1 MLQPLLPSQLSQKVK
16 NSMRRPLEIKAE
28 ESSVR
33 SVVSLTSALE
43 SLSSMQIAKTKNKV
57 LISNQFFD
65 EVWGIYKQIRVDVLF
80 NFGRA
85 PEQTT
90 TDKEL
95 LILITAK
102 GGLSGD
108 IDQRLVRK
116 VTEHYDETKN
126 DILVIGKHGAL
137 KLKQAH
143 IDYEHF
149 FDLPEG
155 DYINVDPLMD
165 IIRKYS
171 RSRIYYQNY
180 ISLSEQAIKDVD
192 LSEVVSSKGRV
203 ADLSTISDDMVSEKT
218 HIFEPSSYAV
228 AAYLENSILRLT
240 ISQFIYDSRLAQVAS
255 RFKAM
260 SAARERSV
268 ETAGELRTEYNRAK
282 RTQVDT
288 RLKESMAGLKKI
300 RAEGAQ

>member
-1 MLQPLLPSQLSQKVK
+1 
-16 NSMRRPLEIKAE
+16 MRRPLEIKAE
-28 ESSVR
+28 EASVR

-65 EVWGIYKQIRVDVLF
+65 EVWNIYKQIRVDVLF

-85 PEQTT
+85 PEEKPIN
-90 TDKEL
+90 KEL

-108 IDQRLVRK
+108 IDQKLIRK
-116 VTEHYDETKN
+116 CVEYYDSEQN
-126 DILVIGKHGAL
+126 DVLVIGHHGAL
-137 KLKQAH
+137 KLKQSH
-143 IDYEHF
+143 IDYQF
-149 FDLPEG
+149 YFDLPEK

-165 IIRKYS
+165 IIRRYA
-171 RSRIYYQNY
+171 RSRIFYQDY
-180 ISLSEQAIKDVD
+180 ISLSQQEIKDVD

-203 ADLSTISDDMVSEKT
+203 ADLDVIDKNLVSEKT
-218 HIFEPSSYAV
+218 YIFEPSSYQV

-260 SAARERSV
+260 SAAKERSIG
-268 ETAGELRTEYNRAK
+268 TAAELHTEFNRSK
-282 RTQVDT
+282 RNQVDT
-288 RLKESMAGLKKI
+288 RLKESLAGLKKI
-300 RAEGAQ
+300 RAAEAE

>member
-1 MLQPLLPSQLSQKVK
+1 
-16 NSMRRPLEIKAE
+16 MRRPLQIKAE
-28 ESSVR
+28 ETAVR

-65 EVWGIYKQIRVDVLF
+65 EVWNIYKQIRVDVLF
-80 NFGRA
+80 NFGRTQEEK
-85 PEQTT
+85 PIN
-90 TDKEL
+90 KEL

-108 IDQRLVRK
+108 IDNRLIRR
-116 VTEHYDETKN
+116 VTEHYNAKKN
-126 DILVIGKHGAL
+126 DVLVIGRHGAL
-137 KLKQAH
+137 KLKQLH
-143 IDYEHF
+143 IDYEYY

-165 IIRKYS
+165 IIRQYEK
-171 RSRIYYQNY
+171 SRIFYQNY
-180 ISLSEQAIKDVD
+180 ISLSQQEIKDVD
-192 LSEVVSSKGRV
+192 LSEVVSSMGRV
-203 ADLSTISDDMVSEKT
+203 ADMATVSDELVTENT
-218 HIFEPSSYAV
+218 YIFEPSSYMV

-260 SAARERSV
+260 SAAKERSI
-268 ETAGELRTEYNRAK
+268 ENANNLRLEYNRAK
-282 RTQVDT
+282 RNLIDT
-288 RLKESMAGLKKI
+288 RLKESLAGLKKI
-300 RAEGAQ
+300 RAGGME

>member
-1 MLQPLLPSQLSQKVK
+1 
-16 NSMRRPLEIKAE
+16 MRRPLEIKAE

-65 EVWGIYKQIRVDVLF
+65 EVWNIYKQIRVDVLF

-85 PEQTT
+85 PDEKPI
-90 TDKEL
+90 DKEL

-108 IDQRLVRK
+108 IDQRLIRK
-116 VTEHYDETKN
+116 VIEYYDETKQ
-126 DILVIGKHGAL
+126 DVLVVGHHGAL
-137 KLKQAH
+137 KLKQQN
-143 IDYEHF
+143 IFYTYY
-149 FDLPEG
+149 FDLPEK

-165 IIRKYS
+165 IIRKYDK
-171 RSRIYYQNY
+171 SRIFYQDY
-180 ISLSEQAIKDVD
+180 ISLSQQEIKDVD
-192 LSEVVSSKGRV
+192 LSEVVSSRGHV
-203 ADLSTISDDMVSEKT
+203 ADLGMVSDDVVSEKT
-218 HIFEPSSYAV
+218 YIFEPGSYAV

-260 SAARERSV
+260 SAAKERSV
-268 ETAGELRTEYNRAK
+268 ETATELHTEYNRAK
-282 RTQVDT
+282 RNQVDT
-288 RLKESMAGLKKI
+288 RLKESLAGLKKI
-300 RAEGAQ
+300 RAGGGE

>member
-1 MLQPLLPSQLSQKVK
+1 
-16 NSMRRPLEIKAE
+16 MRRPLEIKAE
-28 ESSVR
+28 EASVR

-43 SLSSMQIAKTKNKV
+43 TLSSMQIAKTKNKV

-65 EVWGIYKQIRVDVLF
+65 EVWNIYKQIRVDVFF
-80 NFGRA
+80 NYGRA
-85 PEQTT
+85 PGEKPI
-90 TDKEL
+90 DKEL

-108 IDQRLVRK
+108 IDQKLIRK
-116 VTEHYDETKN
+116 FLEYYDEERHKV
-126 DILVIGKHGAL
+126 LVIGHHGAL

-143 IDYEHF
+143 VDHDYYFE
-149 FDLPEG
+149 LPEK

-165 IIRKYS
+165 IIRKYA
-171 RSRIYYQNY
+171 RSRIFYQNY
-180 ISLSEQAIKDVD
+180 ISLSQQEIKDVD

-203 ADLSTISDDMVSEKT
+203 ADLDILSDNLVSENT
-218 HIFEPSSYAV
+218 YIFEPSSYAV

-260 SAARERSV
+260 SAAKERSM
-268 ETAGELRTEYNRAK
+268 ETASTLHMEFNRAK
-282 RTQVDT
+282 RSMVDT
-288 RLKESMAGLKKI
+288 RLKESLAGLKKI
-300 RAEGAQ
+300 RAGGAES

>member
-1 MLQPLLPSQLSQKVK
+1 
-16 NSMRRPLEIKAE
+16 MRRPLEIKAE
-28 ESSVR
+28 EAAVR

-65 EVWGIYKQIRVDVLF
+65 EVWNIYKQIRVDVLF
-80 NFGRA
+80 NFGRSKEEK
-85 PEQTT
+85 PM
-90 TDKEL
+90 DKEL

-108 IDQRLVRK
+108 IDQRLIRRVID
-116 VTEHYDETKN
+116 HYEESKN
-126 DILVIGKHGAL
+126 DVLVIGHHGAV
-137 KLKQAH
+137 KLKQSH
-143 IDYEHF
+143 IDYQYF
-149 FDLPEG
+149 FELPEK

-165 IIRKYS
+165 IIKKYS
-171 RSRIYYQNY
+171 KSRIFYQNY
-180 ISLSEQAIKDVD
+180 ISLSEQAIVDVD

-203 ADLSTISDDMVSEKT
+203 ADLDSVDEGLVTEKT
-218 HIFEPSSYAV
+218 YIFEPSSYQV

-260 SAARERSV
+260 SAAKERSTD
-268 ETAGELRTEYNRAK
+268 TANQLHTEYNRSK

-288 RLKESMAGLKKI
+288 RLKESLAGLKKI
-300 RAEGAQ
+300 RAEGAVS

>member
-1 MLQPLLPSQLSQKVK
+1 
-16 NSMRRPLEIKAE
+16 MRRPLEIRIE
-28 ESSVR
+28 ENAVR

-65 EVWGIYKQIRVDVLF
+65 EVWSIYKQIRVDVLF
-80 NFGRA
+80 NFGRL
-85 PEQTT
+85 PEEKPIE
-90 TDKEL
+90 KEL
-95 LILITAK
+95 MILITAK
-102 GGLSGD
+102 AGLSGD

-116 VTEHYDETKN
+116 FMERYDEAEH
-126 DILVIGKHGAL
+126 DVLVIGRHGAL

-143 IDYEHF
+143 IDRTYY
-149 FDLPEG
+149 FDLPDG

-165 IIRKYS
+165 IIKKYS

-180 ISLSEQAIKDVD
+180 ISLTQQDIKDVD

-203 ADLSTISDDMVSEKT
+203 ADLDTVGDDVVTEKT
-218 HIFEPSSYAV
+218 YIFEPSSYSV

-255 RFKAM
+255 RFRAM

-268 ETAGELRTEYNRAK
+268 ETAGELRLEYNRAK
-282 RTQVDT
+282 RNQVDT
-288 RLKESMAGLKKI
+288 RLKESLAGLKKV
-300 RAEGAQ
+300 RAEGAI

>member
-1 MLQPLLPSQLSQKVK
+1 
-16 NSMRRPLEIKAE
+16 MRRPLEIRAE
-28 ESSVR
+28 ENSVR

-43 SLSSMQIAKTKNKV
+43 TLSSMQIAKTKNKV

-65 EVWGIYKQIRVDVLF
+65 EVWNIYKQIRVDVLF

-85 PEQTT
+85 IDETPI
-90 TDKEL
+90 DKEL

-102 GGLSGD
+102 AGLSGD

-116 VTEHYDETKN
+116 VLERYDETKH
-126 DILVIGKHGAL
+126 DVLVIGRHGAL

-143 IDYEHF
+143 IDATYY
-149 FDLPEG
+149 FDLPDD

-165 IIRKYS
+165 ITRKY
-171 RSRIYYQNY
+171 RASRIFYQNY
-180 ISLSEQAIKDVD
+180 VSLSQQEIKDVD

-203 ADLSTISDDMVSEKT
+203 ADIGAVSPELVTEKT
-218 HIFEPSSYAV
+218 YIFEPSSYAV

-260 SAARERSV
+260 SAAKERSV
-268 ETAGELRTEYNRAK
+268 ETAGELHIEYNRAK
-282 RTQVDT
+282 RSQVDT
-288 RLKESMAGLKKI
+288 RLKESLAGLKKI
-300 RAEGAQ
+300 RAEGAA

>member
-1 MLQPLLPSQLSQKVK
+1 
-16 NSMRRPLEIKAE
+16 MRRPLEIKAE
-28 ESSVR
+28 EASVR

-43 SLSSMQIAKTKNKV
+43 SISSMQIAKTKNKV

-65 EVWGIYKQIRVDVLF
+65 EVWNIYKQIRVDVMF
-80 NFGRA
+80 NYGRIVGET
-85 PEQTT
+85 PIN
-90 TDKEL
+90 KEL

-108 IDQRLVRK
+108 IDNRLIRK
-116 VTEHYDETKN
+116 VAEHYDEAKN
-126 DILVIGKHGAL
+126 DILVIGHHGAL

-143 IDYEHF
+143 IDSTYY
-149 FDLPEG
+149 FDLPEY

-165 IIRKYS
+165 VIRKYA

-180 ISLSEQAIKDVD
+180 ISLSQQEIKDVD

-203 ADLSTISDDMVSEKT
+203 ADMSTVSSDMVTEKT
-218 HIFEPSSYAV
+218 YIFEPNSYAV

-268 ETAGELRTEYNRAK
+268 ANAVELHTEFNRAK
-282 RTQVDT
+282 RSQVDT
-288 RLKESMAGLKKI
+288 RLKESMAGLKKL
-300 RAEGAQ
+300 RAGGAE

>member
-1 MLQPLLPSQLSQKVK
+1 
-16 NSMRRPLEIKAE
+16 MRRPLEIKADE
-28 ESSVR
+28 VAVK

-65 EVWGIYKQIRVDVLF
+65 EVWKIYKQIRVDVLF
-80 NFGRA
+80 NFGRQVDEK
-85 PEQTT
+85 PI
-90 TDKEL
+90 DKEL

-102 GGLSGD
+102 AGLSGD
-108 IDQRLVRK
+108 IDQRLIRK
-116 VTEHYDETKN
+116 FLEYYDEQHH
-126 DILVIGKHGAL
+126 DVLVIGHHGAL
-137 KLKQAH
+137 KLKQSH
-143 IDYEHF
+143 VDYAYY

-165 IIRKYS
+165 ITRKYS
-171 RSRIYYQNY
+171 RSRIFYQNY
-180 ISLSEQAIKDVD
+180 ISLGQQTIEEVD

-203 ADLSTISDDMVSEKT
+203 ADLSTVGDDVVSEKT
-218 HIFEPSSYAV
+218 YIFEPSSYAV

-260 SAARERSV
+260 SAAKERSI
-268 ETAGELRTEYNRAK
+268 ENANELHVEYNRAK
-282 RTQVDT
+282 RNQVDT
-288 RLKESMAGLKKI
+288 RLKESLAGLKKV
-300 RAEGAQ
+300 RAGGAA